1 MTPTPKDTAIVPLSI
16 MRMPISH
23 AFVWIK
29 NAITLI
35 KAQPLIILLASTWI
49 IFVEMLLTGI
59 LPGVG
64 MVLFLLIAPALAFG
78 MADVCQSIR
87 IQENTSPLAIF
98 SPLFN
103 KVRNRLL
110 SLGLIYAT
118 ILFGVF
124 LISQT
129 AIDQNALNETFK
141 NVLALQEIDNLE
153 TMRTQSKEVWAQLM
167 EQKGLFLAFGMMIAG
182 SMLIQTLL
190 MYSPLFTVW
199 QNAQAPQAVWLSIR
213 TIFINIL
220 PIGLTIVLIFGVFA
234 ALSLIISILG
244 MRTPSLMMFIIM
256 GLWVLFNAVVN
267 AVTYTSYYDI
277 IRTSLT
283 NSVQGNIDQILDGSA
298 KDRNAG

>member
-1 MTPTPKDTAIVPLSI
+1 MTPTPKDNLIVPLSI

-49 IFVEMLLTGI
+49 IFAEMLLTGI

-78 MADVCQSIR
+78 MADVCQSIH

-118 ILFGVF
+118 VLFGLF

-141 NVLALQEIDNLE
+141 NMLALQEIDNIE
-153 TMRTQSKEVWAQLM
+153 TMRAQSKEIWAQLI

-199 QNAQAPQAVWLSIR
+199 QNAPAPQAVWLSIR

-220 PIGLTIVLIFGVFA
+220 PIGLTIALIFGVFA

-244 MRTPSLMMFIIM
+244 MRSPSLMMFIIM

-283 NSVQGNIDQILDGSA
+283 NSVQGNINQILDGSS
-298 KDRNAG
+298 KDQNAG